1 MRAIIDT
8 HIHIWN
14 LTKCHYSWLEGDV
27 SLLNNNFE
35 IDDLAVPRNQAGVSK
50 GILVQAANNLLDTDL
65 MLQTCITT
73 DWIAGVVGWLPLTDP
88 EATVNILQNKYLANP
103 YFKGCRHLIHT
114 EADPGWLLQPAVL
127 ESLKILAS
135 LHIPYDL
142 VGVNTMHIITALKVA
157 EIIPDLKMVFDH
169 LNQPP
174 IASREKNGPWHDLM
188 KEAAAHKHFF
198 AKISGL
204 GTASGNPLGWT
215 IEDLQP
221 YIEFAIENFG
231 EDRCFFGGDWPVCLL
246 AGEYTTIWETYK
258 SIVTARFDEQTQQ
271 KFFHDNAA
279 FFYNLYAEERTMK

>member
-1 MRAIIDT
+1 MQRIIDT

-14 LTKCHYSWLEGDV
+14 LTKCHYSWLEGDT
-27 SLLNNNFE
+27 SLLNNTFE
-35 IDDLAVPRNQAGVSK
+35 IDDLEIPRKQAGISK
-50 GILVQAANNLLDTDL
+50 GILVQAANHLDDTDL
-65 MLQTCITT
+65 MLQTCSTT

-88 EATVNILQNKYLANP
+88 EATANLLQNKYLANP

-114 EADPGWLLQPAVL
+114 EADPGWLIQPAVI

-142 VGVNTMHIITALKVA
+142 VGVNSMHIATALKVA
-157 EIIPDLKMVFDH
+157 ETIPDLKMVFDH

-174 IASREKNGPWHDLM
+174 IASKERSSEWHDLM
-188 KEAAAHKHFF
+188 KEAAAHKSFY

-215 IEDLQP
+215 TKDLQP

-246 AGEYTTIWETYK
+246 AGKYTAIWEAYK
-258 SIVTARFDEQTQQ
+258 EIVAAILDEQKQE
-271 KFFHDNAA
+271 KLFNKNAEI
-279 FFYNLYAEERTMK
+279 FYNLYPK